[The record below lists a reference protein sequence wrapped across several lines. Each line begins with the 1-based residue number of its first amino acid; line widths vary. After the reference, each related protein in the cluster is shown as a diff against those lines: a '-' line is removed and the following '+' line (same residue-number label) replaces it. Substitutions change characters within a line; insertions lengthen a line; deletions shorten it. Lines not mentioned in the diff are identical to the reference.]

1 MRVRSQQMRRVP
13 VILANDLAESLRSR
27 PACTVHGMVDEFD
40 VAQAL
45 RGRTPGRARSWAFVR
60 AFAAAWAEPLADG
73 AGTRAEELER
83 AEETLGLVLPT
94 ALREAYSL
102 LGTRHDLTGNQDPLL
117 QPSELFVHDEF
128 GGVLVFRSENQGCAF
143 WGVRL
148 RDLDRDDPP
157 VFVQSR
163 DGWVPF
169 LERVSLA
176 CVELVLSETL
186 LGSAGRLYNACELP
200 ADLVRELPIRF
211 AQVEF
216 PEYPLWTGKE
226 ESPVRWFSAP
236 GKLLRLDGLSDH
248 SRLHVRGRTPADLE
262 SLCATV
268 PGHWVRGYAEP
279 LEADGLPF

>member
-1 MRVRSQQMRRVP
+1 M
-13 VILANDLAESLRSR
+13 
-27 PACTVHGMVDEFD
+27 GDEFD

-45 RGRTPGRARSWAFVR
+45 RGGIPDRARARAFVR
-60 AFAAAWAEPLADG
+60 DFAAAWAEPLADG

-83 AEETLGLVLPT
+83 AEEMLGLTLPT

-117 QPSELFVHDEF
+117 RPSELFVHDEF

-148 RDLDRDDPP
+148 RDLGQDDPP

-163 DGWVPF
+163 DGWVRY

-186 LGSAGRLYNACELP
+186 LGSGGRLYNACELP
-200 ADLVRELPIRF
+200 ASLIRELPSRF
-211 AQVEF
+211 APVEF
-216 PEYPLWTGKE
+216 PEYPMWTGKE
-226 ESPVRWFSAP
+226 ESPVCWFSAP

-248 SRLHVRGRTPADLE
+248 SWLHVRGSTFADLE
-262 SLCATV
+262 SLCAAF
-268 PGHWVRGYAEP
+268 PGHWVRGHSEP
-279 LEADGLPF
+279 LEADALPF

>member
-1 MRVRSQQMRRVP
+1 
-13 VILANDLAESLRSR
+13 
-27 PACTVHGMVDEFD
+27 MVDEFD

-45 RGRTPGRARSWAFVR
+45 RGGIPDRARAWAFVR
-60 AFAAAWAEPLADG
+60 DFAAAWAEPLADD

-83 AEETLGLVLPT
+83 AEETLGLALPT
-94 ALREAYSL
+94 VFREAYSL

-128 GGVLVFRSENQGCAF
+128 GGMLVFRSENQGCAL

-163 DGWVPF
+163 DGWIPF

-176 CVELVLSETL
+176 CIELVLSETL
-186 LGSAGRLYNACELP
+186 LDGEGRLYNACELP
-200 ADLVRELPIRF
+200 VGLIRELPIRF
-211 AQVEF
+211 ARVEF
-216 PEYPLWTGKE
+216 PAYPMWTGKE
-226 ESPVRWFSAP
+226 ESPVCWFSAP

-248 SRLHVRGRTPADLE
+248 SWLHVRGRTSADLE
-262 SLCATV
+262 SLCATI
-268 PGHWVRGYAEP
+268 PGHWVHGYSEP
-279 LEADGLPF
+279 LEAADLPF